1 MDFCDSVFAIIRIQS
16 NRGIGVMRIQ
26 AGIEYL
32 CAFVQ
37 EKSAA
42 ETGFR
47 DQGGVV
53 ESLLLWTNY
62 CCARSQSQ
70 LHTHSQ
76 TQWAAARA
84 ECREKHHRANSF
96 KQRYRRVP
104 MCL

>member
-1 MDFCDSVFAIIRIQS
+1 MYFRDSVLAIIRIQS

-37 EKSAA
+37 EESAA

-53 ESLLLWTNY
+53 EISVAADKLML
-62 CCARSQSQ
+62 RS
-70 LHTHSQ
+70 
-76 TQWAAARA
+76 WAASHN
-84 ECREKHHRANSF
+84 CI
-96 KQRYRRVP
+96 RRVRTST
-104 MCL
+104 